1 MPDLKKVLTELSNR
15 LVSEY
20 GFDPPNKSASDHST
34 YAVLKLTEYLNRVT
48 EAREVLKELGYDWPI
63 TIKDR
68 KQSEITTLRFR
79 IERAE
84 TCGCKEEEVALRREL
99 DKLLG
104 IQP

>member
-1 MPDLKKVLTELSNR
+1 MPDLKKVLMELGNR
-15 LVSEY
+15 LVKDY
-20 GFDPPNKSASDHST
+20 GFDPPDRSANDHST

-63 TIKDR
+63 TTKDK

-84 TCGCKEEEVALRREL
+84 MCGCKEEEVALRREL
-99 DKLLG
+99 NKLLG